1 MAFEAGLVLPVLAPE
16 RAWRRL
22 LMLASIPGLV
32 AFALALFFLDE
43 SPRFIALRVARKE
56 FDMKQLKDGRRI
68 EQEKEQTVPQ
78 KAPG

>member
-43 SPRFIALRVARKE
+43 SRASLPCVSLGKNL
-56 FDMKQLKDGRRI
+56 M
-68 EQEKEQTVPQ
+68 
-78 KAPG
+78 